1 MKLRLERV
9 GLVALMAI
17 ATITMWTG
25 GPLLGLWVGSKVV
38 DDDGLS
44 MGAVAL
50 VAGIIAVVCVV
61 MVAALSRLNAAY
73 DELTGRGRAA
83 RRHSPWMRA
92 MSGERP
98 HERAGDTS
106 LRPIEVVLVV
116 GVALCWLA
124 FEVWFFFLA
133 GSSLG

>member
-25 GPLLGLWVGSKVV
+25 GPLLGLWVGSRVV

-44 MGAVAL
+44 MGAVVL
-50 VAGIIAVVCVV
+50 VAAVIAVVCAA
-61 MVAALSRLNAAY
+61 MVAVLSRLNAAY
-73 DELTGRGRAA
+73 DQLTGRGPAG

-98 HERAGDTS
+98 HERAGDTP
-106 LRPIEVVLVV
+106 LRAIEVVLVA
-116 GVALCWLA
+116 GVAMCWVA
-124 FEVWFFFLA
+124 FEVWFFFFA
-133 GSSLG
+133 GSSL

>member
-9 GLVALMAI
+9 GLVALMAV

-44 MGAVAL
+44 MGAVVL
-50 VAGIIAVVCVV
+50 VAAIIAVVCAA
-61 MVAALSRLNAAY
+61 MVAVLSRLNAAY
-73 DELTGRGRAA
+73 DRVTGRREGA

-106 LRPIEVVLVV
+106 LRPVEIVLVA

-124 FEVWFFFLA
+124 FELWFFFLA
-133 GSSLG
+133 GSSI

>member
-9 GLVALMAI
+9 GLVALMAV

-25 GPLLGLWVGSKVV
+25 GPLLGLWAGSKVV

-50 VAGIIAVVCVV
+50 VAVVIAAVCVA

-73 DELTGRGRAA
+73 DRVTGRSATV

-98 HERAGDTS
+98 HDRRGDTS
-106 LRPIEVVLVV
+106 LRPIEVVLVA

-124 FEVWFFFLA
+124 FEVWFFFFA
-133 GSSLG
+133 GSSI